1 MCICLICGLFTRV
14 YSCKMLTVFNSST
27 NTYRKP
33 LWKHWATFGVL
44 WLSGANN
51 ATTVIRFHLTLNSRM
66 LSAFPWKKIINEIEN
81 LFVLRIFLTFYRKC
95 SIFSVRHRTVFMNSL
110 WKVDVHGVF
119 FFSFNVT
126 KIGNEKKMYIENTN
140 DWWLITFA
148 SFLRLIELNANLI
161 IIRPRLL
168 ILVRIIS
175 DLTLA

>member
-1 MCICLICGLFTRV
+1 
-14 YSCKMLTVFNSST
+14 MLTVFTSST

-33 LWKHWATFGVL
+33 LWKHWTTFGVL

-66 LSAFPWKKIINEIEN
+66 LSAFPWKKIINEVEN
-81 LFVLRIFLTFYRKC
+81 LFVLRIFLTFCRTC
-95 SIFSVRHRTVFMNSL
+95 SIFSVRHWTVFMNSL
-110 WKVDVHGVF
+110 WKVDVHGVTV
-119 FFSFNVT
+119 FFSILNVT
-126 KIGNEKKMYIENTN
+126 KIGNKKKMYIENTN

-168 ILVRIIS
+168 ISVRVIS

>member
-1 MCICLICGLFTRV
+1 
-14 YSCKMLTVFNSST
+14 MLTVFTSST

-33 LWKHWATFGVL
+33 LWKHWTTFGVL

-66 LSAFPWKKIINEIEN
+66 LSAFPWKKIINEVEN
-81 LFVLRIFLTFYRKC
+81 LFVLRIFLTFCRKC
-95 SIFSVRHRTVFMNSL
+95 SIFSVRHRTVSTKSL
-110 WKVDVHGVF
+110 WKGDVHGVTV
-119 FFSFNVT
+119 FFSILNVT
-126 KIGNEKKMYIENTN
+126 KIGNKKKMYIENTN

-168 ILVRIIS
+168 ISVRIIS
-175 DLTLA
+175 DLTVA